1 MKKVLELI
9 LCAVLIFSATALTAC
24 EDRDDDNVK
33 EEKTVMQIKAK
44 LYFANEDYINL
55 GDESKGVV
63 AQPVEKT
70 IELES
75 DDHDKEDIY
84 EEVLKSL
91 ESYVPGSGQINCL
104 ANDMIDGVKIFG
116 DEVIVDM
123 ESDKITSISDLEEKV
138 IIAQIVDTLM
148 DTFPKIKKVRF
159 TVDENNKDT
168 LNGHVD
174 ITQPFSEHIK

>member
-24 EDRDDDNVK
+24 EDKDDDNVK

-70 IELES
+70 IKLES
-75 DDHDKEDIY
+75 DERDKEDIY

-104 ANDMIDGVKIFG
+104 ANDMIDGVKISG

-159 TVDENNKDT
+159 TVDEKNKDT